1 MRSPARVQPLNF
13 SVIDNMKKHTPKRRS
28 QLNYD
33 RFIDEI
39 ERNIKIEDD
48 FVLVNDNKEGFIKSY
63 EQSYWNQHKD
73 DK

>member
-1 MRSPARVQPLNF
+1 MNDQLFLHQLFIGNF
-13 SVIDNMKKHTPKRRS
+13 SDSPQNDEGT
-28 QLNYD
+28 QLD
-33 RFIDEI
+33 GFLGQQLRFV
-39 ERNIKIEDD
+39 RIEDD